1 VTEPGAG
8 DAIESIVGRSGPMEG
23 VRRLVRRV
31 APTDSTVLIVG
42 ESGTGKEVVARAI
55 HDLSPRRARPF
66 VACDCST
73 LAPTLLESELF
84 GHVKGCFSGA
94 HATKRGLLE
103 VASTGTLLL
112 DEVANLGLETQAKL
126 LRVLETRQVRRVG
139 DTVEHEVDLRLVA
152 ASNRDLKQL
161 AQEGRFREDL
171 FYRLNVVPIQLPPL
185 RERPGDVA
193 LLAEFFLER
202 RRGVGEVRP
211 CAFSAA
217 AMAALEA
224 YDWPGNVRELRNIV
238 ERLAIFCESER
249 IELWHLPAE
258 LEPVGVGSPRGPVP
272 ASWAEFKEL
281 KRRTVQ
287 AVISDLERRF
297 LTEALERSGGNVSRA
312 ADLIGMQRTNLHA
325 LLRKH
330 GLGSSAA

>member
-1 VTEPGAG
+1 VAEQALGGAIDG
-8 DAIESIVGRSGPMEG
+8 IVGRSGPM
-23 VRRLVRRV
+23 VDVLRLVRRV

-42 ESGTGKEVVARAI
+42 ESGTGKEVVARAL
-55 HDLSPRRARPF
+55 HGLSPRRNRPF

-103 VASTGTLLL
+103 VASSGTLLL

-126 LRVLETRQVRRVG
+126 LRVLETRRVRRVG
-139 DTVEHEVDLRLVA
+139 DTVEHEVDLRLIA

-185 RERPGDVA
+185 RERRGDVA
-193 LLAEFFLER
+193 LLAEAFLDR
-202 RRGVGEVRP
+202 RRGAGDVRP
-211 CAFSAA
+211 CAFSPA

-224 YDWPGNVRELRNIV
+224 YEWPGNVRELKNIV

-249 IELWHLPAE
+249 IEHWHLPPE
-258 LEPVGVGSPRGPVP
+258 LEPAEARAAGAPVP

-281 KRRTVQ
+281 KRRTVEG
-287 AVISDLERRF
+287 VVRDLERRF
-297 LTEALERSGGNVSRA
+297 LTDALARTGGNVSRA
-312 ADLIGMQRTNLHA
+312 ADLVGMQRTNLHA

-330 GLGSSAA
+330 GLGSSAT